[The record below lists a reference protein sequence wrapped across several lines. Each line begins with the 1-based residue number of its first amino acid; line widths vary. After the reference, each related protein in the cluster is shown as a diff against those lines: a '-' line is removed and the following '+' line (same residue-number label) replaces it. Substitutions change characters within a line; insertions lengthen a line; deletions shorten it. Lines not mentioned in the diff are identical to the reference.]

1 MQFIKNLFGNKKD
14 DEEAARL
21 EAVRQNP
28 NQRVD
33 AKTMTD
39 QEKFTDATK
48 YGTYQVNGLD
58 VDF

>member
-1 MQFIKNLFGNKKD
+1 MQFIKQLFVAKTTD
-14 DEEAARL
+14 PEADKL
-21 EAVRQNP
+21 EAVRLNP

-33 AKTMTD
+33 SKTMTD

>member
-1 MQFIKNLFGNKKD
+1 MQFIKQLFGAKTTD
-14 DEEAARL
+14 PESDRL
-21 EAVRQNP
+21 EAVRLNP
-28 NQRVD
+28 NLRVD
-33 AKTMTD
+33 HNNLTD